1 MARST
6 YYYSIKSRVDKYAS
20 LRKAITRI
28 FDKNKGRYGYRRVYE
43 QLRTEGYTINHK
55 TIAKLMV
62 EMGLYAHR
70 PRLRYQSYKGE
81 VGRVAPNIL
90 ERNFAIDRPN
100 RKWATDVTQIDIR
113 GKSATYHL
121 Y

>member
-55 TIAKLMV
+55 TVAKLKV
-62 EMGLYAHR
+62 EMGLY
-70 PRLRYQSYKGE
+70 
-81 VGRVAPNIL
+81 
-90 ERNFAIDRPN
+90 DT
-100 RKWATDVTQIDIR
+100 RK
-113 GKSATYHL
+113 KLS
-121 Y
+121 